1 MMKAYQ
7 SPFELL
13 TDDADE
19 VSNLELKAEMMIA
32 IRDLID
38 SKEWSQSEAAE
49 RLGVSQPRISNL
61 KNGKIDKFSLD
72 MLMGMLSKLGFR
84 FEFKYTPAKRNQPKL
99 SMKVRSVA

>member
-38 SKEWSQSEAAE
+38 VKKWSQSEAAE
-49 RLGVSQPRISNL
+49 MLGVSQPRISNL
-61 KNGKIDKFSLD
+61 KNGKIDKFSVD
-72 MLMGMLSKLGFR
+72 MLMGMLVKLGFK
-84 FEFKYTPAKRNQPKL
+84 FEFKYTPAERKKPKL
-99 SMKVRSVA
+99 SMSVRSVA